1 MQDILFLVQHIY
13 VIYFC
18 HDTFLRF
25 VEFGFMVLQNKCL
38 LDFLST
44 QSNDTVCF
52 LPNAVIHVKINY
64 LRSDEKH
71 KFFLSAFNGMILDIY
86 IYQIGK

>member
-1 MQDILFLVQHIY
+1 MSFVFRY
-13 VIYFC
+13 
-18 HDTFLRF
+18 DTFLRIVKF
-25 VEFGFMVLQNKCL
+25 EVMVFQNKCL

-64 LRSDEKH
+64 LRWEKKH
-71 KFFLSAFNGMILDIY
+71 EVFYSPLME
-86 IYQIGK
+86 